1 MTTVPAAS
9 HAAEATTT
17 RPRVAPQAVYEVA
30 PGLGHFTDDVLFGD
44 VWLRPQLAPRDRSL
58 VTVATLVSTGKVA
71 QIGSHVRRALD
82 NGVEPAE
89 IGELITH
96 LAFYSGWPNA
106 MSAVTETK
114 KIFETRGIGPLES
127 SAAPRIK
134 LDPISETARAA
145 TVEKAIAPTAPALA
159 DLTNRILFADLWT
172 RPELKPRDRS
182 LVTFA
187 ALVAMG
193 QPEQLPFHLNRAMD
207 NGLTQTEA
215 SEVLAHIAFYAGW
228 PRAMSAVSTLEQVFA
243 GRQDSSPA

>member
-1 MTTVPAAS
+1 MPLTTIPSTNDAAID
-9 HAAEATTT
+9 TT
-17 RPRVAPQAVYEVA
+17 RSRVAPEAVYEIA

-44 VWLRPQLAPRDRSL
+44 VWLRLQLAPRDRSL
-58 VTVATLVSTGKVA
+58 VTVATLVSTGKTP

-82 NGVEPAE
+82 NGVQPAE

-114 KIFETRGIGPLES
+114 KIFETRGIAPLQEDS
-127 SAAPRIK
+127 SPRIE
-134 LDPISETARAA
+134 LDAAAEAARRG
-145 TVEKAIAPTAPALA
+145 TVEKAVAPTAPALA
-159 DLTNRILFADLWT
+159 DLTNQVLFGNLWT
-172 RPELKPRDRS
+172 RPQLAPRDRS
-182 LVTFA
+182 LVTVA
-187 ALVAMG
+187 ALVAIG

-228 PRAMSAVSTLEQVFA
+228 PRAMSAVPVFERVFA
-243 GRQDSSPA
+243 GRPERS